1 MKVLASH
8 IIIIIS
14 LLVGSTTFGQSNYAD
29 QSSQFIFKDYAIGEV
44 LMKNGNKHS
53 ARMNYN
59 AVTEKMVFEQNG
71 QLLDLANLNTIDT
84 VYLHGKKFTPVK
96 GAFFEKIETTPIP
109 LFVQH
114 KRKLV
119 RSKKKVGF
127 GETSELATT
136 YGYSSAELDGYN
148 LNLPLIDNYEVTINP
163 IFWVLKDGSMKSFS
177 TERQLLKIFSKK
189 KNEIKE
195 YIKNEKLN
203 IEDIDDV
210 TKIITFCA
218 NVNK

>member
-14 LLVGSTTFGQSNYAD
+14 LLVGSTTFAQTKYAD
-29 QSSQFIFKDYAIGEV
+29 QSSQFIFDDYAVGEV

-59 AVTEKMVFEQNG
+59 AVTEKIVFEQSG
-71 QLLDLANLNTIDT
+71 QLLELANLHTIDT
-84 VYLHGKKFTPVK
+84 VYLHGRKFTPVK

-109 LFVQH
+109 FFVQH

-136 YGYSSAELDGYN
+136 YGYSSAELDGYD
-148 LNLPLIDNYEVTINP
+148 LNLPLTDNYEVTINP
-163 IFWVLKDGSMKSFS
+163 VFWVLKDGKMKSFS

-203 IEDIDDV
+203 IENIDDV
-210 TKIITFCA
+210 VKIIAFSA
-218 NVNK
+218 KDN